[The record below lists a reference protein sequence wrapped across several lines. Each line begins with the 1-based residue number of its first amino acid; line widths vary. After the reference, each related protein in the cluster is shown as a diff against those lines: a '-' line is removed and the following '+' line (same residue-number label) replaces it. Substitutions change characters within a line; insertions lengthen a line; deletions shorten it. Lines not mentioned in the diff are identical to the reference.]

1 MKFNKLQRKNI
12 DFLLVFN
19 KKLFTILQKY
29 AIIYIRKGNLSK
41 QLAGGSSM
49 KLTITG
55 RKFTVTDQITE
66 KINGKL
72 AKFDKYFVGEDLS
85 GNVVLR
91 SRKNME
97 IIEITIYY
105 RGTMF
110 RAEVEDESIFNALD
124 RAVDIIER
132 QIRKNKTKLEK
143 RLKIGEFDK
152 IALADNQWNDVEEDE
167 IKIVKTKKF
176 VLKPMTPEEA
186 ILQMNLLDHEFF
198 IFANEKT
205 GGVCAVYKR
214 KDGEYGLIESEI
226 E

>member
-1 MKFNKLQRKNI
+1 
-12 DFLLVFN
+12 
-19 KKLFTILQKY
+19 
-29 AIIYIRKGNLSK
+29 
-41 QLAGGSSM
+41 M

-66 KINGKL
+66 KIYGKL
-72 AKFDKYFVGEDLS
+72 AKIDIYIVGDDLS

-97 IIEITIYY
+97 LIEITIYY
-105 RGTMF
+105 KGTMF

-167 IKIVKTKKF
+167 INIAKTKKF

-186 ILQMNLLDHEFF
+186 ILQMNLIDHEFF
-198 IFANEKT
+198 IFVNELT

-214 KDGEYGLIESEI
+214 KDGEYGLIESET